1 MSRGDCLP
9 YHVPM
14 PNAAR
19 PDRPATIA
27 DVARLA
33 GVSVPTVSRVLTGSA
48 RVSDERRHRVTT
60 AIAQLGY
67 RPSAAA
73 QVLASRRSTTIAIV
87 AANTSRYGYAEAI
100 RGVEESA
107 RAAGYSVIII
117 VVATEH
123 EADVHAAADAVLRQS
138 VAGAVVL
145 KFDPPGV
152 AALRALN
159 SALPTVALAG
169 VPEFDVPQAVLDETE
184 AAAALT
190 EHLLNLGHRTVHH
203 VRIPPSGKEDGRTT
217 GWRLALQRH
226 RLPIPPIRDVT
237 WDVSTAYAIGRD
249 IATDRDVTAVLCGN
263 DETAM
268 GLIRG
273 IHDSGRR
280 VPDDV
285 SVVGFDDH
293 PLASMFI
300 PAITT
305 ARQDFAELGRHGT
318 AQLLAL
324 LRGEA
329 PLALETVE
337 PPLVFRESTSAPRA
351 TLAAHAA
358 EPTDRLT
365 DRS

>member
-1 MSRGDCLP
+1 MTHPPATL
-9 YHVPM
+9 
-14 PNAAR
+14 
-19 PDRPATIA
+19 DRPATIA

-33 GVSVPTVSRVLTGSA
+33 GVSVPTVSRVLTGAA
-48 RVSDERRHRVTT
+48 RVSEERRHRVDK
-60 AIAQLGY
+60 AIASLGY

-73 QVLASRRSTTIAIV
+73 QVLASRRSMTIAIV

-107 RAAGYSVIII
+107 RAAGYAVII
-117 VVATEH
+117 VVVES
-123 EADVHAAADAVLRQS
+123 ERNDEVRAAVDAVLRQS
-138 VAGAVVL
+138 VAGVVIL

-152 AALRALN
+152 AALKALQ
-159 SALPTVALAG
+159 SAVPVVALSG
-169 VPEFDVPQAVLDETE
+169 VPEAGVPQAVLDESE

-190 EHLLNLGHRTVHH
+190 EHLLNLGHATVHH

-226 RLPIPPIRDVT
+226 RKWVPPIEDVSWDVT
-237 WDVSTAYAIGRD
+237 TAYEIGTRLAKD
-249 IATDRDVTAVLCGN
+249 PEVTAVFCGN

-273 IHDSGRR
+273 VFDSGKK
-280 VPDDV
+280 VPRDI

-300 PAITT
+300 PALTT

-318 AQLLAL
+318 AQLMAL
-324 LRGEA
+324 LEGES

-337 PPLVFRESTSAPRA
+337 PPLVFRESTAPPSKHPR
-351 TLAAHAA
+351 
-358 EPTDRLT
+358 
-365 DRS
+365 